1 MRTVKDNQLIWGYVF
16 GDLTTDPTNFIP
28 FKISNNY
35 AITQKNLVLWFHEDD
50 TTVSDYTFSGLYYQH
65 KAGFTVEDYFLHPLT
80 EEELRRDDDLSQE
93 EGRESYFRYL
103 QEVRGINPA
112 DFTEEQLEGD
122 PQDGTTMPLHLLRV
136 ATEQAGE
143 LKDVEFP

>member
-1 MRTVKDNQLIWGYVF
+1 MF

-80 EEELRRDDDLSQE
+80 
-93 EGRESYFRYL
+93 
-103 QEVRGINPA
+103 
-112 DFTEEQLEGD
+112 
-122 PQDGTTMPLHLLRV
+122 
-136 ATEQAGE
+136 
-143 LKDVEFP
+143 